1 MMGVFFKSFLFIPL
15 ELVLWL
21 VGLTLLLSGR
31 YYLQTGRAVSA
42 KTKPGLKTEKDH
54 QSRRPQDKRDFDVTV
69 ESGPAVRRK
78 GLWLMAAGGACL
90 ALSVILF
97 VFFVA
102 ARLYT
107 LESLIGLLVGL
118 ALLVPVAWYF
128 GTPPK
133 SSA

>member
-1 MMGVFFKSFLFIPL
+1 MMDAFFKSFLFIPL
-15 ELVLWL
+15 ELVVWL

-42 KTKPGLKTEKDH
+42 KAKPGLKTEKARR
-54 QSRRPQDKRDFDVTV
+54 SRRPQDKGDFDVTV

-78 GLWLMAAGGACL
+78 GLWLMVAGGACL
-90 ALSVILF
+90 ALSVVLF

-102 ARLYT
+102 TRVYT
-107 LESLIGLLVGL
+107 TESLIGLSAGL

-133 SSA
+133 SSG